1 MSFFLLLLFTSLFM
15 LQDTTVGTPVP
26 GKTSPFSVL
35 LLETFFIV
43 MLACVKTNHFL
54 FVQKPAN

>member
-1 MSFFLLLLFTSLFM
+1 M